1 MIDFI
6 KKILIKYPEIAT
18 LDEILT
24 CGWRYKFHRQKLTLD
39 NETIERCDINEYYEL
54 DDPPSGWIRK
64 CMEDKIIH
72 S

>member
-6 KKILIKYPEIAT
+6 KKILIKYPEIKT
-18 LDEILT
+18 LDEVLT
-24 CGWRYKFHRQKLTLD
+24 FGWRYKFHRQKMALE

-54 DDPPSGWIRK
+54 DDPPEEWIHK
-64 CMEDKIIH
+64 CMEIKII